1 MDRMPNGPLS
11 EARDPD
17 LIEQAK
23 PGHGVPSQ
31 DPDPAAQQPIAPE
44 LAHRE
49 EKSVYVGGGI
59 VAGAAAG
66 AAVGSAVGGPIGTVV
81 GGTVGAVAGAV
92 GGVAAGEAATG
103 STNSDN
109 GDPVEGR
116 KDA

>member
-1 MDRMPNGPLS
+1 MDKTPNGPPMV
-11 EARDPD
+11 ERDPD

-31 DPDPAAQQPIAPE
+31 DPDPAAQQPIDPE

-92 GGVAAGEAATG
+92 GGAAAGEAASG
-103 STNSDN
+103 PSDEDEPE
-109 GDPVEGR
+109 DPPKHR
-116 KDA
+116 